1 MEWLDLAILKWAFAE
16 AAAAASDLPSALL
29 FLWGWKIN
37 TLFFFLL
44 KFTHSQSLS
53 YNVVVVGTGTFAWLI
68 AQSRKRQGN
77 NIWYRYICMH
87 AYILLLLLQ
96 LVYVLTE
103 LYYIFSC
110 FSRELF
116 RLFLIEPGLVVIVVV
131 ARLRSLCFDE
141 EEEARSSYF
150 LGIVRVNDI
159 REEYF
164 KAKQQ
169 NESKSKE
176 MPIYFFPLSGSFLS
190 YGEIVLNSI
199 RNSISKKIG
208 GKVWNFFGRHF
219 KTRKQA

>member
-1 MEWLDLAILKWAFAE
+1 
-16 AAAAASDLPSALL
+16 
-29 FLWGWKIN
+29 
-37 TLFFFLL
+37 
-44 KFTHSQSLS
+44 
-53 YNVVVVGTGTFAWLI
+53 
-68 AQSRKRQGN
+68 
-77 NIWYRYICMH
+77 MH

-110 FSRELF
+110 FSRELC

-169 NESKSKE
+169 NEKRKAKKCQFTFSHCLVHFYRMEKLFSILYEIQFRRKLAGRFE
-176 MPIYFFPLSGSFLS
+176 IFLGGILKPENKPS
-190 YGEIVLNSI
+190 TISI
-199 RNSISKKIG
+199 G
-208 GKVWNFFGRHF
+208 
-219 KTRKQA
+219 